1 MPSKKQRAR
10 QRKAAKAAAAP
21 AARPVPPTPPADRT
35 LRQLVRAHDR
45 GIRRGFQRHD
55 TYGDLDRGGGIL
67 SVATTLTD
75 VRAEMGAVPRGSE
88 ARMTAPLRPPLLA
101 TLEQCKGGGVAPL
114 TRC

>member
-1 MPSKKQRAR
+1 MPTKKQRAR

-21 AARPVPPTPPADRT
+21 AARPVPPADRT

-67 SVATTLTD
+67 SVGRTLAD
-75 VRAEMGAVPRGSE
+75 VGAEMGVVPRGSE
-88 ARMTAPLRPPLLA
+88 ARVTAPLRPPLLA
-101 TLEQCKGGGVAPL
+101 ALEQRKDGGGGRSSEAQE
-114 TRC
+114 